1 MSEEKVLVVGGCG
14 FVGYHIVN
22 AFLQNSA
29 WSSVHVMSRNP
40 SRNQVDGAYYHNG
53 SLTSFEQIQSLLAHV
68 QPSLIVHTASPTGT
82 GDPGDRRY
90 FHNINVKGTQ
100 NLLKAA
106 IASNHVRSF
115 IYTSSVEVMEG
126 ASHNF
131 VTEDAQMFT
140 MTSRADYYAKTKA
153 VADQA
158 VLDANGVGGLRTLCL
173 RLCGVYGERDSQNI
187 PGALN
192 VLQEGRQRYQ
202 IGDNKTLFDFV
213 SAPNAAQSH
222 LLAADA
228 LRRQP
233 EDGRARVDGEAFFI
247 TDGRPTLFWDYQ
259 RQIWSA
265 AGDKTAPEDITVI
278 PAWLVLNLA
287 SLVELLYWAFTLG
300 LKKPKVFRRQILAY
314 TCTTRTYSI
323 KKARERLGYK
333 PVDDRDKQIQKG
345 LEWARRTPKE
355 AT

>member
-1 MSEEKVLVVGGCG
+1 MSEQKVLVVGGCG

-22 AFLQNSA
+22 AFLNSSA

-40 SRNQVDGAYYHNG
+40 SRNQVDGAYYHSG

-68 QPSLIVHTASPTGT
+68 QPSLIVHTASPIGT

-90 FHNINVKGTQ
+90 FHDINVKGTQ

-115 IYTSSVEVMEG
+115 IYTSSVEVMAG

-131 VTEDAQMFT
+131 LTEDAQMIT
-140 MTSRADYYAKTKA
+140 ITSRAEYYAKTKA
-153 VADQA
+153 LADQA
-158 VLDANGVGGLRTLCL
+158 VLDANSVGGLRTLCL

-213 SAPNAAQSH
+213 SATNAAQSH

-228 LRRQP
+228 LRGKHDNGSP
-233 EDGRARVDGEAFFI
+233 KVDGEAFFI
-247 TDGRPTLFWDYQ
+247 TDVKPTLFWDYE

-300 LKKPKVFRRQILAY
+300 LKRPKVFRRQIMAY
-314 TCTTRTYSI
+314 ACTTRTYSI

-333 PVDDRDKQIQKG
+333 PVDDRDEQIRKG
-345 LEWARRTPKE
+345 IEWARRTPKE